1 VRLRRVTAASRLA
14 VLSLA
19 SAPAGADAATDEVS
33 PTVWPHIWNP
43 GYNRDRGPV
52 IVPMLRVHVEM

>member
-1 VRLRRVTAASRLA
+1 MLLVDATLAAYDTARAWRGIPAS
-14 VLSLA
+14 V
-19 SAPAGADAATDEVS
+19 GATR
-33 PTVWPHIWNP
+33 IWNP